1 MADIRI
7 LQGTPDDDNR
17 EYLPEK
23 IRNTDIVVNEN
34 GNNSIVYPK
43 RLQEF
48 KEAVIDGVEDVWY
61 EYVPESYDP
70 SKKVPLIIGLHGGL
84 MTGWG
89 HAVYTSWTLVA
100 DREGFIDV
108 YKRQIQ
114 IVPGMKNCMFHYSG
128 IFRGRTERSD
138 NLLFSKRYNYISK
151 IKDNMFVFHH

>member
-48 KEAVIDGVEDVWY
+48 KEAVIDG
-61 EYVPESYDP
+61 
-70 SKKVPLIIGLHGGL
+70 GGRC
-84 MTGWG
+84 
-89 HAVYTSWTLVA
+89 LV
-100 DREGFIDV
+100 
-108 YKRQIQ
+108 
-114 IVPGMKNCMFHYSG
+114 
-128 IFRGRTERSD
+128 
-138 NLLFSKRYNYISK
+138 
-151 IKDNMFVFHH
+151 